1 MTSKSNNLQKYEVV
15 VIMYLLEGNVKC
27 ENCCC
32 GLPDLLNPPEDEVD
46 HPGELL
52 ALLLRQQ
59 PRRAPTCCQDG
70 HTVTHHTW
78 PLQIS

>member
-1 MTSKSNNLQKYEVV
+1 
-15 VIMYLLEGNVKC
+15 MYLLEGNVKC

-70 HTVTHHTW
+70 HTVTTPGLYRSHSLGIIANQTFK
-78 PLQIS
+78 

>member
-1 MTSKSNNLQKYEVV
+1 
-15 VIMYLLEGNVKC
+15 MYLLEGNVKC
-27 ENCCC
+27 ENCCYAP
-32 GLPDLLNPPEDEVD
+32 PDLLNPPEDEVD

-70 HTVTHHTW
+70 HTVTVATA
-78 PLQIS
+78 LNTSGIIANQTFK